1 MGRDRLLC
9 NRDRRMCKEQITH
22 AILKQHLKDLKRAP
36 GVNCPCDNYL
46 AIKDSHKSIITDF
59 EACYKIIKQGKH
71 LLIVSVH

>member
-1 MGRDRLLC
+1 MQQRQEDVQGADNTC
-9 NRDRRMCKEQITH
+9 YPQATSEGP
-22 AILKQHLKDLKRAP
+22 KRAP